1 MMQLKQLHPIARK
14 EHICMFCG
22 GIIEKGEKYDLQT
35 NVDSGYIYDWITHD
49 KCSRVASE
57 LGMYDDLNTDGI
69 TDEDFRDNIQSY
81 VYNNHYDNI
90 NDDIDKDWQL
100 PCKDLVEKIYDEI

>member
-14 EHICMFCG
+14 EHICMLCG
-22 GIIEKGEKYDLQT
+22 GIIENGEKYERQT
-35 NVDSGYIYDWITHD
+35 NLYEGIIYDFVSHE
-49 KCSRVASE
+49 KCQTVAMD
-57 LGMYDDLNTDGI
+57 LGMYDHLDTDGLTDLN
-69 TDEDFRDNIQSY
+69 FRDNIESY